1 MTLQPAAG
9 GQAPIRHCTCARAM
23 RETARLS
30 VFEKESEDCLYV
42 WVARNFACGI
52 TKIQGRGS
60 LLLRRGPPALNYNY
74 GAGCP
79 GRTAYFSALWVN

>member
-9 GQAPIRHCTCARAM
+9 GPATIRCCTCARAM

-42 WVARNFACGI
+42 WTERNFACGV
-52 TKIQGRGS
+52 TKMQGRGPSSRADPAPLICADVGLES
-60 LLLRRGPPALNYNY
+60 LECICAK
-74 GAGCP
+74 
-79 GRTAYFSALWVN
+79 